1 MIIISN
7 AQRDQVVRYLNV
19 LCGILNDKDT
29 KSYNIKRLSRKL
41 IVQLEAKRPIRDE
54 SDNRTDD

>member
-41 IVQLEAKRPIRDE
+41 IAQLEAKLPVQDE

>member
-41 IVQLEAKRPIRDE
+41 IAQLEAKLPVQDKN
-54 SDNRTDD
+54 DNRTDD

>member
-19 LCGILNDKDT
+19 LCGKLNDKDT
-29 KSYNIKRLSRKL
+29 KTYNIKRLSRKL
-41 IVQLEAKRPIRDE
+41 IAQLEAKLPVQDKN
-54 SDNRTDD
+54 DNRTDD

>member
-41 IVQLEAKRPIRDE
+41 IVQLEAKRPIQEE

>member
-41 IVQLEAKRPIRDE
+41 IVQLEAKSPIRDD

>member
-19 LCGILNDKDT
+19 LCGILDGKDT
-29 KSYNIKRLSRKL
+29 RSHNIKRLSRKL
-41 IVQLEAKRPIRDE
+41 IAQLETKRPVLVE
-54 SDNRTDD
+54 NDNQNQ

>member
-41 IVQLEAKRPIRDE
+41 IVQLEAKSPIRDE

>member
-19 LCGILNDKDT
+19 LCGILNGKDT
-29 KSYNIKRLSRKL
+29 KLYNIKRLSRKL

>member
-41 IVQLEAKRPIRDE
+41 IVQLEAKRPIREE

>member
-41 IVQLEAKRPIRDE
+41 IVQLEAKCPIRDE
-54 SDNRTDD
+54 SGNRTDD

>member
-19 LCGILNDKDT
+19 LCGILDGKDT
-29 KSYNIKRLSRKL
+29 RSHNIKRLSRKL
-41 IVQLEAKRPIRDE
+41 IAQLEAKRPVLVE
-54 SDNRTDD
+54 NDNQNQ

>member
-19 LCGILNDKDT
+19 LCGILNDNDT

>member
-19 LCGILNDKDT
+19 LCGILNGKDT

-41 IVQLEAKRPIRDE
+41 IAQLEAKLPVQDE
-54 SDNRTDD
+54 NDNRTDD

>member
-7 AQRDQVVRYLNV
+7 AQRDQVVRYLNM